1 MIRESLFFV
10 IKFDFASCCQKPFLA
25 FQNEVVIIELL
36 DHAVPSRVFIYF
48 FIYLFI
54 YLFTLCL
61 KLNSFSILGFS
72 K

>member
-36 DHAVPSRVFIYF
+36 DHAVPGRV

-54 YLFTLCL
+54 YTLFKVEQLFYPRVFQV
-61 KLNSFSILGFS
+61 KH
-72 K
+72 